1 MSGGGRVSD
10 NGVVSGA
17 GEPAEAAKAGLV
29 ARAVDGDKAAL
40 EEVIRLL
47 SDPLYRLALR
57 MSWRPA
63 DAEDA
68 TQEILIRVVTRLA
81 SWRGEA
87 RLLTW
92 AYRIGVNYLL
102 NLRRKTPQEAQQLS
116 LDDFGATLADGL
128 ADADYRGPE
137 AAVLAQEVRL
147 SCTQAM
153 LQCLERG
160 ERIAF
165 VLSDVFELSSADAAW
180 ILETTPGRVP
190 QAAGA
195 GAAPHRRVHELH
207 LRRGQPRRVLPLRP
221 AGAEGARRR
230 PDRSAQAGLTAHPVT
245 PSGRGVA
252 EAAAQLHRLHDAA
265 AVMRAHPDYAAPR
278 RRSTRSRRCCIP
290 DGSRCWNK
298 SIIQHRY
305 IERTGLTPRPAHDRS
320 QRLDR
325 PVGPRP
331 GALHPARPPVR
342 VDDRDRRRV
351 PGSGQSGTR
360 SQSGGPLNGPVT
372 ILPADSVIR
381 TDSGPGG
388 RPHQLAEKTT
398 RSAAIQGAG
407 RQHDR
412 G

>member
-10 NGVVSGA
+10 NGLVSTEPA
-17 GEPAEAAKAGLV
+17 EPAEAAEAGLV

-116 LDDFGATLADGL
+116 LDEFGANLADGL

-137 AAVLAQEVRL
+137 ATVLAEEVRL
-147 SCTQAM
+147 ACTQAM

-160 ERIAF
+160 ERVAF
-165 VLSDVFELSSADAAW
+165 VLSDIFELSSAEAAW
-180 ILETTPGRVP
+180 ILEVTP
-190 QAAGA
+190 AAY
-195 GAAPHRRVHELH
+195 RKRLE
-207 LRRGQPRRVLPLRP
+207 R
-221 AGAEGARRR
+221 ARRR
-230 PDRSAQAGLTAHPVT
+230 IGAFMNSTCGVVNPDAFCRCARRVPKALATGKIDPRLALTAHPVT

-278 RRSTRSRRCCIP
+278 AKIDTI
-290 DGSRCWNK
+290 
-298 SIIQHRY
+298 
-305 IERTGLTPRPAHDRS
+305 A
-320 QRLDR
+320 
-325 PVGPRP
+325 
-331 GALHPARPPVR
+331 ALLH
-342 VDDRDRRRV
+342 
-351 PGSGQSGTR
+351 SGR
-360 SQSGGPLNGPVT
+360 FPL
-372 ILPADSVIR
+372 L
-381 TDSGPGG
+381 
-388 RPHQLAEKTT
+388 E
-398 RSAAIQGAG
+398 
-407 RQHDR
+407 
-412 G
+412 